1 MTSDVLQVTPP
12 GVSVGNY
19 IVIATRYS
27 TKCIGCL

>member
-1 MTSDVLQVTPP
+1 MTSDVLQVTPS

-27 TKCIGCL
+27 TNL